1 MFIDKI
7 DLTLFSGS
15 GGSGSISFSSK
26 SSKTSPNGASGG
38 KGGSII
44 IRTNRKLFDFSHI
57 YSKSIFKAENGGDA
71 SKNLQSGKNAND
83 LIIEVPLGTS
93 VIDSEGLVAKLIHEN
108 QELKILQG
116 GRGGLGNRELK
127 STRNINPG
135 IAEQGQKRSKKE
147 IKLELSLITD
157 IAILGLPNSGK
168 STLIKKIT
176 NSNAKTDSYPFTTVS
191 PNLGVIENLERKY
204 IICDLPGL
212 IKGAATGVGL
222 GKSILKHLINTKV
235 LIFLLD
241 PSNIEL
247 NTDQQIKLLQNEVYS
262 YDEKLEK
269 LPVLHIVNKAD
280 LDVKEDGMLNISAL
294 EEINIDILL
303 QKLEELNINNLET
316 LNRSFLRTELDK
328 NNFSI
333 QKSSANYWDVEGPE
347 VDRITGLLGNENDV
361 FNEIS
366 YRFENSVIAE
376 ELKLLGVKK
385 GSTIKLGSF
394 EFIYEN

>member
-38 KGGSII
+38 NGGSVLLK
-44 IRTNRKLFDFSHI
+44 TNKKLFDFTHI

-71 SKNLQSGKNAND
+71 SKNLQSGKNAED

-93 VIDSEGLVAKLIHEN
+93 VYDESGLIAKLIHEN
-108 QELKILQG
+108 QELSLLKG
-116 GRGGLGNRELK
+116 GRGGSGNKDLK
-127 STRNINPG
+127 SSRNPNPG
-135 IAEQGQKRSKKE
+135 IAEQGQKRNRKD

-176 NSNAKTDSYPFTTVS
+176 NSNAKTDSYPFTTIS
-191 PNLGVIENLERKY
+191 PNLGVIENLRDKY
-204 IICDLPGL
+204 VICDLPGL

-222 GKSILKHLINTKV
+222 GKSILKHLINTKA

-247 NTDQQIKLLQNEVYS
+247 TTDEQIELLETEING
-262 YDEKLEK
+262 YDEKLK
-269 LPVLHIVNKAD
+269 QLPVLIVVNKSDLVD
-280 LDVKEDGMLNISAL
+280 LDDQMITISAL
-294 EEINIDILL
+294 EGLGLNLL
-303 QKLEELNINNLET
+303 LEKIEELDLKNLKT
-316 LNRSFLRTELDK
+316 LNKSYLKTEIKK
-328 NNFSI
+328 NEFTI
-333 QKSSANYWDVEGPE
+333 QNLSPDYWDVSGNDVEN
-347 VDRITGLLGNENDV
+347 IINLIGNESDV

-366 YRFENSVIAE
+366 YRFENSNIPD
-376 ELKLLGVKK
+376 ELKLLGVHK
-385 GSTIKLGSF
+385 GSTIKLGKY
-394 EFIYEN
+394 EFIYEE

>member
-222 GKSILKHLINTKV
+222 GNSILKHLINTKV

-247 NTDQQIKLLQNEVYS
+247 NTDQQIKLLQNEVYN

-316 LNRSFLRTELDK
+316 LNRSFLRTELHK

-366 YRFENSVIAE
+366 YRFENSVIPE

>member
-269 LPVLHIVNKAD
+269 LPVLQIVNKAD

-316 LNRSFLRTELDK
+316 LNRSFLRTELHK

-366 YRFENSVIAE
+366 YRFENSVIPE

>member
-93 VIDSEGLVAKLIHEN
+93 VIDSEGLVAKLIHGN

-366 YRFENSVIAE
+366 YRFENSVIPE

>member
-83 LIIEVPLGTS
+83 LIVEVPLGTS

-241 PSNIEL
+241 PSNTEL

-316 LNRSFLRTELDK
+316 LNRSFLRTELHK

-366 YRFENSVIAE
+366 YRFENSVIPE

>member
-44 IRTNRKLFDFSHI
+44 IRTNKKLFDFSHI

-135 IAEQGQKRSKKE
+135 IAEQGQKRVKKE

-247 NTDQQIKLLQNEVYS
+247 NTDQQIKLLQNELYS

-316 LNRSFLRTELDK
+316 LNRSFLRTELHK

-366 YRFENSVIAE
+366 YRFENSVIPE

>member
-222 GKSILKHLINTKV
+222 GNSILKHLINTKV

-366 YRFENSVIAE
+366 YRFENSVIPE

>member
-262 YDEKLEK
+262 YDKKLEK

-316 LNRSFLRTELDK
+316 LNRSFLRTELHK

-366 YRFENSVIAE
+366 YRFENSVIPE

>member
-316 LNRSFLRTELDK
+316 LNRSFLRTELYK

-366 YRFENSVIAE
+366 YRFENSVIPE

>member
-222 GKSILKHLINTKV
+222 GNSILKHLINTKV

-316 LNRSFLRTELDK
+316 LNRSFLRTELHK

-366 YRFENSVIAE
+366 YRFENSVIPE

>member
-93 VIDSEGLVAKLIHEN
+93 VIDSEVLVAKLIHEN

-127 STRNINPG
+127 SSRNINPG
-135 IAEQGQKRSKKE
+135 IAEQGQKRVKKE

-316 LNRSFLRTELDK
+316 LNRSFLRTELHK

-366 YRFENSVIAE
+366 YRFENSVIPE

>member
-269 LPVLHIVNKAD
+269 LPILHIVNKAD

-316 LNRSFLRTELDK
+316 LNRSFLRTELHK

-366 YRFENSVIAE
+366 YRFENSVIPE

>member
-44 IRTNRKLFDFSHI
+44 IRTNKKLFDFSHI

-316 LNRSFLRTELDK
+316 LNRSFLRTELHK

-366 YRFENSVIAE
+366 YRFENSVIPE

>member
-44 IRTNRKLFDFSHI
+44 IRTNKKLFDFSHI

-347 VDRITGLLGNENDV
+347 VDRITGLLGNESDV

-366 YRFENSVIAE
+366 YRFENSVIPE

>member
-44 IRTNRKLFDFSHI
+44 IRTNIKLFDFSHI

-241 PSNIEL
+241 TSNIEL

-269 LPVLHIVNKAD
+269 IPVLHIVNKAD

-316 LNRSFLRTELDK
+316 LNRSFLRTELHK

-366 YRFENSVIAE
+366 YRFENSVIPE

>member
-157 IAILGLPNSGK
+157 IAILGLPNSGT

-316 LNRSFLRTELDK
+316 LNRSFLRTELHK

-366 YRFENSVIAE
+366 YRFENSVIPE

>member
-347 VDRITGLLGNENDV
+347 VDRITGLMGNENDV

-366 YRFENSVIAE
+366 YRFENSVIPE

>member
-247 NTDQQIKLLQNEVYS
+247 NIDQQIKLLQNEVYS

-316 LNRSFLRTELDK
+316 LNRSFLRTELHK

-366 YRFENSVIAE
+366 YRFENSVIPE

>member
-83 LIIEVPLGTS
+83 LIVEVPLGTS

-316 LNRSFLRTELDK
+316 LNRSFLRTELHK

-366 YRFENSVIAE
+366 YRFENSVIPE

>member
-127 STRNINPG
+127 SSRNINPG

-366 YRFENSVIAE
+366 YRFENSVIPE

>member
-204 IICDLPGL
+204 IICYLPGL

-316 LNRSFLRTELDK
+316 LNRSFLRTELHK

-366 YRFENSVIAE
+366 YRFENSVIPE

>member
-26 SSKTSPNGASGG
+26 NSKTSPNGASGG

-316 LNRSFLRTELDK
+316 LNRSFLRTELHK

-366 YRFENSVIAE
+366 YRFENSVIPE

>member
-212 IKGAATGVGL
+212 IKGAATGVGM

-366 YRFENSVIAE
+366 YRFENSVIPE

>member
-328 NNFSI
+328 NNFSL

-366 YRFENSVIAE
+366 YRFENSVIPE

>member
-93 VIDSEGLVAKLIHEN
+93 VIDSEWLVAKLIHEN

-366 YRFENSVIAE
+366 YRFENSVIPE